1 MPAINRS
8 KYRPRADSDE
18 LSSIKRP
25 WLLALLA
32 ALELAEPPPP
42 PKAAWPCRSSWISSA
57 LSPSCVSGTALEV
70 AMASCRARRYGASG
84 TERATRGRGEVSKV
98 ARWIAMVSKS
108 RMVEGTAM
116 VIAVGE
122 NDRGRRIDYTT
133 GRRGFGLRWKTRT
146 VLCMNVRVTMASGPA
161 KSMHRGSWSRGDD
174 GSDVHDTA
182 GWIESW
188 RRASGLKPNPGVAR
202 FWRRPYPRIF
212 VQSGACDW
220 RIGIVGGKAVV
231 ASGRRLVDV
240 VTFFKPQKPS
250 NTVNSDGEQRR

>member
-1 MPAINRS
+1 
-8 KYRPRADSDE
+8 
-18 LSSIKRP
+18 
-25 WLLALLA
+25 
-32 ALELAEPPPP
+32 
-42 PKAAWPCRSSWISSA
+42 
-57 LSPSCVSGTALEV
+57 
-70 AMASCRARRYGASG
+70 
-84 TERATRGRGEVSKV
+84 
-98 ARWIAMVSKS
+98 
-108 RMVEGTAM
+108 MVEGTAM

-133 GRRGFGLRWKTRT
+133 GRRSLGLRWKAKT
-146 VLCMNVRVTMASGPA
+146 VLCMNIRVTMASGPA

-220 RIGIVGGKAVV
+220 RIGIVGGKG
-231 ASGRRLVDV
+231 GRCFWPAAGRCCHL
-240 VTFFKPQKPS
+240 FKPQKP
-250 NTVNSDGEQRR
+250 VNSNGEQQR